1 METETTEKDNNSD
14 KSPKIGNQI
23 LGQLA
28 ALGMGSM
35 VVGINAEHGPLLAS
49 IAGVKQY
56 VYSAV
61 IAVLLIDAQD
71 KVYDHLKKTDKES
84 LRPAILSIVIPSLST
99 VLATLA
105 VHSLKGTPETIKST
119 IPTAIL
125 APIGYTILHVRKVLK
140 ESNRQLYG

>member
-1 METETTEKDNNSD
+1 METETTEKET
-14 KSPKIGNQI
+14 SPVQSSKIGNQI

-28 ALGMGSM
+28 ALGMGGM
-35 VVGINAEHGPLLAS
+35 VLAINREHGPLLAT
-49 IAGVKQY
+49 IAGIKQY

-61 IAVLLIDAQD
+61 IAVFLIDVQH
-71 KVYDHLKKTDKES
+71 KIYDHLKKTDKDS
-84 LRPAILSIVIPSLST
+84 LRPAILSIVIPSLGT
-99 VLATLA
+99 VLATLV

-140 ESNRQLYG
+140 ESKR